1 MASRARNLANLL
13 GGGSATIPVESIPE
27 GVGGAAP
34 VANDAALPTTGNS
47 IGDLKITSDKKAL
60 HIWNGTKWER
70 VQHGFNVSPRFVTLP
85 PSTLS
90 LNASGLTSTI
100 SAEAVDETGFPITY
114 DWDGFSDSTVY
125 AASSLPNQ
133 ITNVTESAGV
143 FTLTPST
150 NTSHAGSFTFRTK
163 ASDGAQVSI
172 ANTVVGLTFS
182 VDITTSGV
190 TFNSDGTNS
199 FDFTDALTSTTG
211 ARFSSNLQT
220 GKYYFEVVMGS
231 LMTAA
236 ASLPLSVG
244 LVDASVTSAGYNY
257 NEWRG
262 LQTWTGN
269 YYPSGSSSPALGVC
283 NVTGD
288 VIMIAYDT
296 STREVWFGVNG
307 TWEKNPASDSG
318 YVIGN
323 TNTTAFKVMLGSS
336 SGVSRRY
343 NGTFNLGS
351 NLNYAVPTGFIA
363 H

>member
-1 MASRARNLANLL
+1 M
-13 GGGSATIPVESIPE
+13 
-27 GVGGAAP
+27 
-34 VANDAALPTTGNS
+34 
-47 IGDLKITSDKKAL
+47 
-60 HIWNGTKWER
+60 
-70 VQHGFNVSPRFVTLP
+70 
-85 PSTLS
+85 
-90 LNASGLTSTI
+90 
-100 SAEAVDETGFPITY
+100 
-114 DWDGFSDSTVY
+114 Y

-190 TFNSDGTNS
+190 TFNSNGTNS
-199 FDFTDALTSTTG
+199 FDFTDALTSNTG